1 MLNDKAVRGSNF
13 TCVHAGPMEGWAQF
27 RLEPPDVPLPA
38 RGKLFLRNLLGS
50 AGLEMSLNVVPPG
63 KGMPFLHKHQQNEEV
78 YVVVGCRGQFL
89 VDGECIDVAEGSV
102 VRISPPAARA
112 WRNKTTISPV
122 DLESASALVTSGVFR
137 FSRNPMYVGFTAML
151 VGWAVCL
158 AAPWALVGPVAFVLF
173 TNRFQIIPE
182 ERVMRDKFG
191 QAYDDYQAQVRRW
204 I

>member
-1 MLNDKAVRGSNF
+1 MF
-13 TCVHAGPMEGWAQF
+13 
-27 RLEPPDVPLPA
+27 
-38 RGKLFLRNLLGS
+38 
-50 AGLEMSLNVVPPG
+50 
-63 KGMPFLHKHQQNEEV
+63 
-78 YVVVGCRGQFL
+78 
-89 VDGECIDVAEGSV
+89 
-102 VRISPPAARA
+102 